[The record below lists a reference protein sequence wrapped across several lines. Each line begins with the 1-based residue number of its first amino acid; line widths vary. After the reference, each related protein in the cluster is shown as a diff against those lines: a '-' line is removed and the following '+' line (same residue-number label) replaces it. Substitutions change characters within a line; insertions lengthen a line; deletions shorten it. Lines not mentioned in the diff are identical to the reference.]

1 MLDKD
6 SDTPLWRQ
14 IHDSL
19 LREITSGAFYAG
31 TALPSEKDL
40 AERYGVNRHT
50 VRRAL
55 KELNESGWLRTE
67 RGKGTLVLE
76 QSLEY
81 QLSERTRFTANMAQ
95 NKRRARSHFLF
106 GDVLF
111 AGEGLARQLRIPQ
124 HTPVVYIESFGEAG
138 GKRIFVS
145 SQYVPE
151 ERMPQLID
159 VFRHTGSLTKAFRA
173 FGVKDYFRASSRI
186 STRLANAFESEQ
198 LGISVRDP
206 VLVMEYVNVD
216 EQGVPIEC
224 GITRFCG
231 DKLQVVVPG
240 SPSWDGLQT

>member
-19 LREITSGAFYAG
+19 LREITEGELLAG
-31 TALPSEKDL
+31 MVLPAEKEL
-40 AERYGVNRHT
+40 AERFGVNRHT

-81 QLSERTRFTANMAQ
+81 QLSDRTRFTANMAQ
-95 NKRRARSHFLF
+95 NKRRARSHFLY
-106 GDVLF
+106 GDVVF
-111 AGEGLARQLRIPQ
+111 AGESLSRQLRIPQ
-124 HTPVVYIESFGEAG
+124 QTPVVYIESFGEAG

-186 STRLANAFESEQ
+186 STRLANSFESEQ

-216 EQGVPIEC
+216 EKGVPIEC
-224 GITRFCG
+224 GITRFSG
-231 DKLQVVVPG
+231 NKLQVVVPG
-240 SPSWDGLQT
+240 FPSCNGLQT

>member
-6 SDTPLWRQ
+6 SETPLWRQ

-19 LREITSGAFYAG
+19 LEEITVGALSAG
-31 TALPSEKDL
+31 MALPPEKEL
-40 AERYGVNRHT
+40 AERFEVNRHT

-55 KELNESGWLRTE
+55 KELNASGWLRTE

-81 QLSERTRFTANMAQ
+81 QLSQRTRFTVNMAQ
-95 NKRRARSHFLF
+95 NKRSARSHFLY
-106 GDVLF
+106 GDVIF
-111 AGEGLARQLRIPQ
+111 AGESLARQLRIPQ
-124 HTPVVYIESFGEAG
+124 QTPVVYIESFGEAG
-138 GKRIFVS
+138 SKRIFVS

-186 STRLANAFESEQ
+186 STRLATPLESEQ
-198 LGISVRDP
+198 LGISIRDP
-206 VLVMEYVNVD
+206 VLVMQYVNVD
-216 EQGVPIEC
+216 EAGVPIEC
-224 GITRFCG
+224 GITRFSG
-231 DKLQVVVPG
+231 DRLQVVVPG
-240 SPSWDGLQT
+240 FPSYSDQQK